1 MIMALRFIVYRVDP
15 LPAKEREIMN
25 WYLEVLKK
33 YAVFS
38 GRAGRS
44 EYWMFLLFNIMITF
58 VIGLIEGFVGSP
70 GIVSLLYGLA
80 VLVPAIG
87 VSVRRLHDTN
97 RSGWWLLISFV
108 PFIGTIV
115 LLVFMTL
122 ESQYGD
128 NRFGPNT
135 VT

>member
-1 MIMALRFIVYRVDP
+1 
-15 LPAKEREIMN
+15 MN

-44 EYWMFLLFNIMITF
+44 EYWMFLLFNIIITV
-58 VIGLIEGFVGSP
+58 VIGLIEGFVGSQ

-80 VLVPAIG
+80 VLLPALG

-108 PFIGTIV
+108 PIIGTIV

-128 NRFGPNT
+128 NRYGPNT